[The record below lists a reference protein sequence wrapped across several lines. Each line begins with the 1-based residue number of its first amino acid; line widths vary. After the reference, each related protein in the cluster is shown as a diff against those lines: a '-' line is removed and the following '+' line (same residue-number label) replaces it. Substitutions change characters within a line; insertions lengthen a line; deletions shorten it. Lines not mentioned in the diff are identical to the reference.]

1 MVNELGEA
9 ATIDAAATIATYQR
23 MVRIADGAGIP
34 LDSITERSSEPWRD
48 ALGINGFRSREN
60 TFG

>member
-1 MVNELGEA
+1 MTTTVAPFAN
-9 ATIDAAATIATYQR
+9 YQR
-23 MVRIADGAGIP
+23 MVRIADAAGIP

-60 TFG
+60 TFASSK